1 MRRIIAVERVR
12 DRLEASADEFPA
24 ACVHPVVLNVLARV
38 AVGKGGWVVGGVL
51 EVARSLRCTRGSGVL
66 LLHLGGPPAVH
77 AYANQFGSMELARFA
92 I

>member
-1 MRRIIAVERVR
+1 MRRIVAVERVR

-24 ACVHPVVLNVLARV
+24 ASVYPVVFNVLARA
-38 AVGKGGWVVGGVL
+38 AVGKGGWVERGVL
-51 EVARSLRCTRGSGVL
+51 EVARSQRCTRGSGVL